1 MRFGEHFIIERRSKG
16 ENKGSR
22 RHRTAVAGLAVILSV
37 LLCAGC
43 GKTEQTP
50 AASTQPSTAAE
61 TAAPAVTQPAS
72 VAPTPEVSEVS
83 VPESSEPEQSSMSIP
98 LSTQEQYLADAQ
110 KYFEAGEYYLA
121 YDAAMKSQNDAD
133 ADIIERSEELI
144 EQIKSAVSEN
154 EPENSEE
161 LERTFSV
168 SGGGELRVTAES
180 GPLEML
186 VTDNDNPEQFVRFY
200 VRHGETG
207 NVYLPG
213 GSYTVTCKLGYIW
226 FDGETGFGEYYDYL
240 ALEDPLVFEF
250 NMTGG
255 WVSNSIWSLTI

>member
-1 MRFGEHFIIERRSKG
+1 MRFGEHFIIERRGKG
-16 ENKGSR
+16 EKKRSR
-22 RHRTAVAGLAVILSV
+22 THRAAVTGLAVILAV

-43 GKTEQTP
+43 GTAEQAP
-50 AASTQPSTAAE
+50 AVSAQAPTT
-61 TAAPAVTQPAS
+61 TAAPAAATSAAPETTPAS
-72 VAPTPEVSEVS
+72 AVSETAVPETAEPES
-83 VPESSEPEQSSMSIP
+83 VP
-98 LSTQEQYLADAQ
+98 LSAGEKYLADARE
-110 KYFEAGEYYLA
+110 YFDEGEYYLA
-121 YDAAMKSQNDAD
+121 YDAAVKCQNEAD
-133 ADIIERSEELI
+133 ADLSARSEELI

-154 EPENSEE
+154 EPENGEE

-168 SGGGELRVTAES
+168 SGGGQFRVTAQS

-186 VTDNDNPEQFVRFY
+186 VTDNGNPKQYVRFY

-226 FDGETGFGEYYDYL
+226 FDDETGFGEYYDYL
-240 ALEDPLVFEF
+240 ALEEPLVYEF
-250 NMTGG
+250 SMTGG

>member
-1 MRFGEHFIIERRSKG
+1 MYFGEHFIVERRSKD

-22 RHRTAVAGLAVILSV
+22 TYHTAVAGLAVILSV

-43 GKTEQTP
+43 GKTEQATSAP
-50 AASTQPSTAAE
+50 EQTQTTAEAS
-61 TAAPAVTQPAS
+61 APAVTSEASSAPAP
-72 VAPTPEVSEVS
+72 AATAKPETAER
-83 VPESSEPEQSSMSIP
+83 EQSSAP
-98 LSTQEQYLADAQ
+98 AQLSAQEQLLANAQ
-110 KYFEAGEYYLA
+110 KFFDEGEYYLA
-121 YDAAMKSQNDAD
+121 YDAAIKCQNEAD
-133 ADIIERSEELI
+133 AEVYERSEELI

-186 VTDNDNPEQFVRFY
+186 VTDNDDPELFVRFY

>member
-1 MRFGEHFIIERRSKG
+1 MFLDKHFIIEQRDKG
-16 ENKGSR
+16 ENKRSR
-22 RHRTAVAGLAVILSV
+22 THRTVMTGMAVILAV

-43 GKTEQTP
+43 GKTGQTP

-61 TAAPAVTQPAS
+61 TAAPV
-72 VAPTPEVSEVS
+72 VTPEAPS
-83 VPESSEPEQSSMSIP
+83 VPTSAAPAAPETAEPEQSSAP
-98 LSTQEQYLADAQ
+98 TQLSAQEQYLSDAQ
-110 KYFEAGEYYLA
+110 KFFDEGEYYHA

-168 SGGGELRVTAES
+168 SGGGQLRVTAQS

-186 VTDNDNPEQFVRFY
+186 VEDNDNSEQYVRFY

-207 NVYLPG
+207 NVYLPS
-213 GSYTVTCKLGYIW
+213 GSYTVTCKLGGIW

-240 ALEDPLVFEF
+240 ALEEPLVFEF
-250 NMTGG
+250 DMTGG